1 MLKRRKITVV
11 GAGYTGAT
19 TSLLLA
25 QKELGDLV
33 LLDVEELE
41 EPTKGKALDMLQAGP
56 LQGFNVNIVGTSD
69 YCYTKDSDIVVIT
82 AGISRKVGM
91 SREDL
96 INTNAKIIRQV
107 TAEIVSYSKECI
119 IIVLTNPVDVMTY
132 EVFKVA
138 NFPRNRVIGQAGVL
152 DTARFATFI
161 ALELNVAMEDVTSI
175 VLGGHGDKMLPLI
188 RYSYVGGIPLT
199 EFLPKQKIDEIV
211 ERTRKGGGEIVSLLK
226 NGSAYY
232 APAAAICQMVEA
244 ILQDKRRILPAVSLL
259 AGEYG
264 VSDLCIGVPV
274 ILGKNGI
281 EKVLELKLTKEEAKC
296 FQKSV
301 AAVRNAMS
309 KI

>member
-1 MLKRRKITVV
+1 LLKRRKITVV